1 MLRKLLPV
9 VAAALLLPGLLSA
22 DTVVLKDG
30 RRFETAGPYTI
41 QGGVLKFEG
50 RDSIKYEFP
59 VEAVD
64 LEASKQASVKAKPKV
79 WTNDDIEALKGG
91 VAVVGSASAPAA
103 AEAPAEGTAPAAGEA
118 EAKAAEEKRE
128 PLPPKEQTQEYWQG
142 RLQPLRDQLQQID
155 QQISDL
161 RRGETQ
167 AASNAINMAG
177 GNPGVQVQDTI
188 DRLERRRREIQQQIS
203 DIQDE
208 ARRLGISPSWVR

>member
-22 DTVVLKDG
+22 DIVVLKDG

-41 QGGVLKFEG
+41 QGGVLKFDG
-50 RDSIKYEFP
+50 RDGIRYEFP
-59 VEAVD
+59 LEAVD
-64 LEASKQASVKAKPKV
+64 LERSQQATTRAKPKV

-91 VAVVGSASAPAA
+91 AITVVGSASAPPA
-103 AEAPAEGTAPAAGEA
+103 AEAPAETPAAGEA
-118 EAKAAEEKRE
+118 GGEAAAEERE

-142 RLQPLRDQLQQID
+142 RLQPLRDELQKID

-161 RRGETQ
+161 RRGESQ

-177 GNPGVQVQDTI
+177 DNPGVQVQDTI
-188 DRLERRRREIQQQIS
+188 ERLERRRRDVQQQIAS
-203 DIQDE
+203 IQDE
-208 ARRLGISPSWVR
+208 ARRMGISPSWVR